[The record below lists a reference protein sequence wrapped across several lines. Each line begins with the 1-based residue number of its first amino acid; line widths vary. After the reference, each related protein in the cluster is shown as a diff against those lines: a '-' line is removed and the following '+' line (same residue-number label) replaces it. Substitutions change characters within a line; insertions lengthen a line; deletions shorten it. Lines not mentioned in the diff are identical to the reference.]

1 MNEKDYS
8 FYDIY
13 DLKRLGMNKS
23 FLVQFD
29 SIFVRKN
36 SSLLN
41 FDFI

>member
-1 MNEKDYS
+1 MNKKNYI

-13 DLKRLGMNKS
+13 DLKRLGNAKS

-29 SIFVRKN
+29 SVFIRKN

-41 FDFI
+41 FNFA